1 MPDPLVIAIFL
12 TLLCYILALCFTDF
26 SVGQTVE
33 AWGEGYWSL
42 LEFTCQ
48 MILILALGH
57 VVAHTRPVNRLL
69 TNFAQKIHSPRM
81 AYIGITILAG
91 VFSLFSW
98 GIGLIVPAVVARII
112 GQNFRERGIKVDYPL
127 LCN

>member
-1 MPDPLVIAIFL
+1 MLKPITSFFVRLAERWMPDPLVIAIFL
-12 TLLCYILALCFTDF
+12 TLLCYISALCFTDF

-81 AYIGITILAG
+81 AYI
-91 VFSLFSW
+91 
-98 GIGLIVPAVVARII
+98 AVSYTHLRAH
-112 GQNFRERGIKVDYPL
+112 ET
-127 LCN
+127 